1 MDNFIIPNVYS
12 TPMTAGAYSDKKVI
26 QTGECKLL
34 GFVAQNAS
42 SAGSRWIQVHDL
54 AALPSNGVVPMLS
67 ILISASAQ
75 GGFDVG
81 PLKALAMKNGLS
93 ICVSSTGPTLTQVTG
108 SASEGAFLTV
118 FWI

>member
-1 MDNFIIPNVYS
+1 MDNFTIPDIHT
-12 TPMTAGAYSDKKVI
+12 TPMTGGNYDGYVI
-26 QTGECKLL
+26 ISTQPCNFL

-42 SAGSRWIQVHDL
+42 SAGSRWIQVHDS
-54 AALPSNGVVPMLS
+54 ATAPSNGAVPILS
-67 ILISASAQ
+67 VLISASAQ

-81 PLKALAMKNGLS
+81 PLRAIGLNNGLT

-108 SASEGAFLTV
+108 SSTEGAFLTV